1 MADEEKP
8 EDSQEPVITPMPEIT
23 NLSAISIQIHEL
35 FLELRK
41 SGFKRSE
48 ALTLAGMVLTNTA
61 TVERTDEFEFYDDD
75 DEDIGDDEQFG
86 NWNTILDENPEG
98 DEKI

>member
-8 EDSQEPVITPMPEIT
+8 QEEQEPVIISMPEIT
-23 NLSAISIQIHEL
+23 HLASISIQIHEL
-35 FLELRK
+35 FLELKK

-61 TVERTDEFEFYDDD
+61 TVERTDEFEFYDDE
-75 DEDIGDDEQFG
+75 EDIGDDEQFG

-98 DEKI
+98 EEKL

>member
-35 FLELRK
+35 FLELKK
-41 SGFKRSE
+41 SGFKKDE
-48 ALTLAGMVLTNTA
+48 ALTLAGMVLTSTA
-61 TVERTDEFEFYDDD
+61 TVERADEFEFYDD
-75 DEDIGDDEQFG
+75 DEDIGDDEEFG
-86 NWNTILDENPEG
+86 NWNIILDENPEG

>member
-1 MADEEKP
+1 MAAEDKP

-48 ALTLAGMVLTNTA
+48 ALTLAGMVLTNTS
-61 TVERTDEFEFYDDD
+61 TVERTDEFEFYDD

-86 NWNTILDENPEG
+86 NWNTITLDENPEG